1 MSKNYRMATTFFK
14 NFTDRAG
21 CVKNTSSMNQPLN
34 RRRTRGPA
42 VGTRDRLL
50 AGTLHCLR
58 TGGIERTTIA
68 AVSRASGVSR
78 PTIYAHFASLDD
90 LIHEA
95 VQSAAVE
102 LSNRLGREIT
112 GIEHPGD
119 RLVEFVV
126 AAHREFRADPVVGL
140 LMDVTVAPGL
150 SHHGTMPAA
159 MFELSRGPVAAVLR
173 NDPGALARLDEIIE
187 TTMRF
192 LLSVLTY
199 RSENTAT
206 DDRLRAYLRR
216 ALVPALGLSG
226 RPAELKGARA

>member
-1 MSKNYRMATTFFK
+1 
-14 NFTDRAG
+14 
-21 CVKNTSSMNQPLN
+21 MNQSLN
-34 RRRTRGPA
+34 RPPKRRGTRGPA
-42 VGTRDRLL
+42 ADTHERLL

-58 TGGIERTTIA
+58 TVGIERTTIA

-102 LSNRLGREIT
+102 LSARLGRGIT
-112 GIEHPGD
+112 GIELPGD

-126 AAHREFRADPVVGL
+126 AAHREFKADPVVGL

-173 NDPGALARLDEIIE
+173 NDPEALARLDEIIE

-199 RSENTAT
+199 RSENTNT
-206 DDRLRAYLRR
+206 DERLRAYLRR
-216 ALVPALGLSG
+216 ALVPALGLAG
-226 RPAELKGARA
+226 RSAELNGARA

>member
-1 MSKNYRMATTFFK
+1 MSHPR
-14 NFTDRAG
+14 
-21 CVKNTSSMNQPLN
+21 NQPRN
-34 RRRTRGPA
+34 QRRTRGPA
-42 VGTRDRLL
+42 ADTHERLL

-95 VQSAAVE
+95 VQSAAVD
-102 LSNRLGREIT
+102 LSARLSRGIT
-112 GIEHPGD
+112 GIELPGD

-126 AAHREFRADPVVGL
+126 AAHREFKADPVVGL
-140 LMDVTVAPGL
+140 LMDVTVASGL

-173 NDPGALARLDEIIE
+173 NDPEALVRLDEIIE

-199 RSENTAT
+199 RSENTNT
-206 DDRLRAYLRR
+206 DERLRAYLRR
-216 ALVPALGLSG
+216 TLVPALGLSG
-226 RPAELKGARA
+226 RPAELNGARA

>member
-1 MSKNYRMATTFFK
+1 
-14 NFTDRAG
+14 
-21 CVKNTSSMNQPLN
+21 
-34 RRRTRGPA
+34 
-42 VGTRDRLL
+42 LL

-102 LSNRLGREIT
+102 LSARLSRGIT
-112 GIEHPGD
+112 DIDLPGD

-126 AAHREFRADPVVGL
+126 AAHREFKADPVVGL

-150 SHHGTMPAA
+150 SHHGTMPTA

-173 NDPGALARLDEIIE
+173 NDPDALARLDEIIE

-199 RSENTAT
+199 RSENTTT
-206 DDRLRAYLRR
+206 DERLRAYLRR
-216 ALVPALGLSG
+216 ALVPALGLAG
-226 RPAELKGARA
+226 RPAELNGARA